1 MNQDTLNQIF
11 SLLQQGNED
20 INNKF
25 TDLQNHIDYLTE
37 ENRVLRN
44 QSEDLKQRIKTTL
57 QDLIDKL

>member
-11 SLLQQGNED
+11 SLLQRGNED

-25 TDLQNHIDYLTE
+25 TDLQNHIEYLAE
-37 ENRVLRN
+37 ENSVLRN
-44 QSEDLKQRIKTTL
+44 QNEDLKQRIKTTL